1 MKLDPRIQYH
11 TAREMCDMAKA
22 ALPDVHVGNHRA
34 LASEF
39 ARRNGYEKTRI
50 SISGVRR
57 VYFYK
62 PTKQEPCSK

>member
-1 MKLDPRIQYH
+1 
-11 TAREMCDMAKA
+11 MCDMAKA

-62 PTKQEPCSK
+62 PKKQEPCSR